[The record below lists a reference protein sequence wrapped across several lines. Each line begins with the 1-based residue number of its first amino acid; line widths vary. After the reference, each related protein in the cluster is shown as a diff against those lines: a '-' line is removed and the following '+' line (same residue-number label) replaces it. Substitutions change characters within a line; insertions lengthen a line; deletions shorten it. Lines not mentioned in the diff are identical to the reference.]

1 MDDRRVGRAIREIRI
16 HLGLRQADVSRESGV
31 SQRTVSEI
39 ELGRLEHVR
48 LRTLRMVAD
57 ALDVRVSVDTWW
69 RSGRI
74 DHLLDRG
81 HATLVEHVAST
92 LRVAG
97 WIVRV
102 EVTFNEF
109 GERGSA
115 DLVAWHPAERALLI
129 IEVKTRIDD
138 TQEATSTF
146 SRKVRILP
154 AILAREE
161 GWDALTIG
169 RVLVLADTRMNR
181 ALVRDH
187 AATFDSI
194 WPARTADV
202 RRWVQRPRREPGPAP
217 AVSKPSTAAQ
227 ASFGGIW
234 FVAAAAVGAKLRP
247 VSRLRRPVTPSPD
260 PAAAPS
266 PEPAAATPTSPTTA
280 DGGTAT
286 PDAPAA

>member
-1 MDDRRVGRAIREIRI
+1 MDDRRVGRAFREIRI
-16 HLGLRQADVSRESGV
+16 HLGLRQADVSVESGV
-31 SQRTVSEI
+31 SQRTISEI

-48 LRTLRMVAD
+48 LRTLRKVAD
-57 ALDVRVSVDTWW
+57 ALDVRVGIDTWW

-74 DHLLDRG
+74 DHLLDQG
-81 HATLVEHVAST
+81 HAALVEHVART
-92 LRVAG
+92 LRAEG
-97 WIVRV
+97 WTVRV

-146 SRKVRILP
+146 SKKVRILP
-154 AILAREE
+154 QVLARDE
-161 GWDALTIG
+161 GWDAMTIG
-169 RVLVLADTRMNR
+169 RVLVLADTRLNR

-194 WPARTADV
+194 WPARTSDV
-202 RRWVQRPRREPGPAP
+202 RRWVQRPRRPGQEPVDAR
-217 AVSKPSTAAQ
+217 PSAAAR

-234 FVAAAAVGAKLRP
+234 FIAAAAVGTNLRA
-247 VSRLRRPVTPSPD
+247 VSRVRR
-260 PAAAPS
+260 
-266 PEPAAATPTSPTTA
+266 PTTA
-280 DGGTAT
+280 ASTGRADT
-286 PDAPAA
+286 PAA